1 MTTTDIVAA
10 QAEQQRELEQQRTT
24 EYPSGTTSSV
34 SYAVPAGETLTVPSG
49 VTLYSFGVI
58 SGLSSGAYDLIGVD

>member
-1 MTTTDIVAA
+1 
-10 QAEQQRELEQQRTT
+10 
-24 EYPSGTTSSV
+24 V

-58 SGLSSGAYDLIGVD
+58 SGLSSGAYELIGVD